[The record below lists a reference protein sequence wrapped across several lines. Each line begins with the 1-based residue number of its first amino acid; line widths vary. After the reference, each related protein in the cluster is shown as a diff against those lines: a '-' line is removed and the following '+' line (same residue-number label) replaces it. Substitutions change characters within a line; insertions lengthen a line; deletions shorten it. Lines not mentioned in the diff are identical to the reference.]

1 MAHVFHIL
9 MRHEMQS
16 CLETGRARFAYAAIA
31 FGAILSLPTLANTA
45 ELEGVK
51 FADEVSFSQPI
62 DQTLR
67 LHGMGL
73 LRYRV
78 VFKGYVAALYLPEG
92 VSGEDALEDVTRRL
106 ELSYFWSIG
115 AEDFANAADR
125 LLERELNAAQLA
137 PLRLRIDAL
146 HRAYR
151 DVRPDDRYSLTYFEG
166 VGTELRLNGELLV
179 LIPGADFA
187 RAYFGIWLGS
197 QALDDDLRDALLG
210 RGRAS

>member
-1 MAHVFHIL
+1 MG
-9 MRHEMQS
+9 REMQRTF
-16 CLETGRARFAYAAIA
+16 EIHRARFAVAAIA
-31 FGAILSLPTLANTA
+31 LAVILSVPLSANTA
-45 ELEGVK
+45 EIEGVE
-51 FADEVSFSQPI
+51 FSDEINFSKPI
-62 DQTLR
+62 ESTLR

-92 VSGEDALEDVTRRL
+92 VSAENALEDVTRRL
-106 ELSYFWSIG
+106 ELSYFWSID

-125 LLERELNAAQLA
+125 LLERELSVGQLA

-151 DVRPDDRYSLTYFEG
+151 AVRPDDRYSLTYFEG

-187 RAYFGIWLGS
+187 KAYFGIWLGP
-197 QALDDDLRDALLG
+197 QPLDLGLRDALLG
-210 RGRAS
+210 QGRAP

>member
-1 MAHVFHIL
+1 
-9 MRHEMQS
+9 MQES
-16 CLETGRARFAYAAIA
+16 FESDRPKFLCAVLAAA
-31 FGAILSLPTLANTA
+31 MILSLPFSANTA
-45 ELEGVK
+45 EIEGVQ
-51 FADEVSFSQPI
+51 FADEISFAKPI
-62 DQTLR
+62 DRTLR

-92 VSGEDALEDVTRRL
+92 LSGEEALEDVTRRL

-115 AEDFANAADR
+115 AEDFAKAADQ
-125 LLERELNAAQLA
+125 LLEKELSAAQLA
-137 PLRLRIDAL
+137 PLRLRIDTL

-179 LIPGADFA
+179 SIPGADFA
-187 RAYFGIWLGS
+187 RAYFGIWLGP
-197 QALDDDLRDALLG
+197 QALDTDLRDALLG
-210 RGRAS
+210 RGRVSET

>member
-1 MAHVFHIL
+1 MARVFQIL

-16 CLETGRARFAYAAIA
+16 CFETGRARFAYAAIA
-31 FGAILSLPTLANTA
+31 FGVILSLPTLANTA

>member
-1 MAHVFHIL
+1 
-9 MRHEMQS
+9 MRNEIGTTF
-16 CLETGRARFAYAAIA
+16 EIDRARFAYAAIA
-31 FGAILSLPTLANTA
+31 FAVILSVPIFARTA
-45 ELEGVK
+45 EMEGVD
-51 FADEVSFSQPI
+51 FADEVEFSKPI
-62 DQTLR
+62 DRTLR

-78 VFKGYVAALYLPEG
+78 LFKGYVAALYLPEG

-125 LLERELNAAQLA
+125 LLERALTAAQLA

-166 VGTELRLNGELLV
+166 VGTELRLNGELLAS
-179 LIPGADFA
+179 IPGADFA
-187 RAYFGIWLGS
+187 SAYFGIWLGS

>member
-1 MAHVFHIL
+1 V
-9 MRHEMQS
+9 
-16 CLETGRARFAYAAIA
+16 
-31 FGAILSLPTLANTA
+31 ILSLPFSSNAA
-45 ELEGVK
+45 EIEGVE
-51 FADEVSFSQPI
+51 FADEIKFSKPI
-62 DQTLR
+62 DGTLL

-92 VSGEDALEDVTRRL
+92 LSGEDALEDVTRRL

-115 AEDFANAADR
+115 ADDFANAADQ
-125 LLERELNAAQLA
+125 LLERELSAAQLA

-151 DVRPDDRYSLTYFEG
+151 DVRPDDRYSLTYFQG
-166 VGTELRLNGELLV
+166 VGTELRLNGKLLV

-187 RAYFGIWLGS
+187 RAYFGIWLGRN
-197 QALDDDLRDALLG
+197 ALDTDLRDALL
-210 RGRAS
+210 RRDRLS

>member
-1 MAHVFHIL
+1 MG
-9 MRHEMQS
+9 HEMHRIFES
-16 CLETGRARFAYAAIA
+16 DRSRLRYAALA
-31 FGAILSLPTLANTA
+31 FAVILSLPFPANTA
-45 ELEGVK
+45 EIEGVE
-51 FADEVSFSQPI
+51 FADEIKFSKPI
-62 DQTLR
+62 DGTLR

-92 VSGEDALEDVTRRL
+92 LSGEDALEDVNRRL

-115 AEDFANAADR
+115 AEDFAHAADR
-125 LLERELNAAQLA
+125 LLEKELSAAQLA

-146 HRAYR
+146 HTAYR
-151 DVRPDDRYSLTYFEG
+151 DVRPDDRYSLTYFQG

-187 RAYFGIWLGS
+187 RAYFGIWLGRN
-197 QALDDDLRDALLG
+197 ALDTDLRDALL
-210 RGRAS
+210 RRDRLS